1 MYLGQVTNWSWL
13 DDNDCM
19 RSAVGSGAVTSP
31 VAGGS
36 RPAAAFFDLD
46 KTIIAKSA
54 TLAFGPS
61 FYQNGLISRGDAVRG
76 AVAQLLF
83 SRHGASHQRMERI
96 REQADR
102 KSVV

>member
-1 MYLGQVTNWSWL
+1 M
-13 DDNDCM
+13 
-19 RSAVGSGAVTSP
+19 TSP

-61 FYQNGLISRGDAVRG
+61 FYRNGLISRGDAVRG
-76 AVAQLLF
+76 AAAQLLSAGTGPATSGWSGSG
-83 SRHGASHQRMERI
+83 SRSVSCVGAGPHLSN
-96 REQADR
+96 
-102 KSVV
+102 

>member
-1 MYLGQVTNWSWL
+1 
-13 DDNDCM
+13 
-19 RSAVGSGAVTSP
+19 VTSP

-61 FYQNGLISRGDAVRG
+61 FYRNGLISPG
-76 AVAQLLF
+76 
-83 SRHGASHQRMERI
+83 
-96 REQADR
+96 
-102 KSVV
+102 

>member
-1 MYLGQVTNWSWL
+1 
-13 DDNDCM
+13 
-19 RSAVGSGAVTSP
+19 VTSP
-31 VAGGS
+31 VADGS

-61 FYQNGLISRGDAVRG
+61 FYRNGLISRGDAVRG

-96 REQADR
+96 REHVGQLCRGWPGPCSAGTAPR
-102 KSVV
+102 GRT